1 MFENEKVIDID
12 DLPISS
18 EEKESLKDKQDTL
31 KATVKIESN
40 SKKVTIK
47 SDFVIAFT
55 ENLSKLAEIGVNQ
68 TELRV
73 ILYILEKM
81 KYGNLIGLNQAS
93 VCTALN
99 LKRSNVSN
107 VFKKL
112 KLKQVLIEDEEKN
125 LYMNSKLF
133 VKGLSHRLDED
144 KRTAMKKNQANLFDD
159 EKEKVINLKETI

>member
-1 MFENEKVIDID
+1 MRAIV
-12 DLPISS
+12 
-18 EEKESLKDKQDTL
+18 
-31 KATVKIESN
+31 
-40 SKKVTIK
+40 KKVTIK

-112 KLKQVLIEDEEKN
+112 KLKQVLIE
-125 LYMNSKLF
+125 
-133 VKGLSHRLDED
+133 R
-144 KRTAMKKNQANLFDD
+144 
-159 EKEKVINLKETI
+159 

>member
-1 MFENEKVIDID
+1 
-12 DLPISS
+12 
-18 EEKESLKDKQDTL
+18 
-31 KATVKIESN
+31 
-40 SKKVTIK
+40 
-47 SDFVIAFT
+47 
-55 ENLSKLAEIGVNQ
+55 
-68 TELRV
+68 
-73 ILYILEKM
+73 M